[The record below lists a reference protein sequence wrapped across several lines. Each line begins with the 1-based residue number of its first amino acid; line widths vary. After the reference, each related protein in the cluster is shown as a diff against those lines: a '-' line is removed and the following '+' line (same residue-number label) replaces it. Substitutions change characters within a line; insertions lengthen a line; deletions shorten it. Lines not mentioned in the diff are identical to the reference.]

1 MATTSKKS
9 SADTRSAS
17 KSDAKP
23 KDAIAL
29 LKADHREAEEAFDS
43 FEDASRAK
51 KIAIA
56 RKVCAALK
64 VHTRIEEEI
73 FYPAI
78 KDKIDKG
85 MVNEA
90 VVEHA
95 SAKDL
100 IAQIESMD
108 GSEEMFDAK
117 ITVLGELIQHHVE
130 EEEEEM
136 FKQARDADVDLKAL
150 GEQMAARKAE
160 LTAMGDDE
168 PDDEAMLDA
177 EDDA

>member
-1 MATTSKKS
+1 MATSTKKS
-9 SADTRSAS
+9 PENKAAGKAASA
-17 KSDAKP
+17 P
-23 KDAIAL
+23 QDAIAL

-43 FEDASRAK
+43 FETATRAK

-56 RKVCAALK
+56 RKVCVALK

-78 KDKIDKG
+78 KGKIEKG

-108 GSEEMFDAK
+108 GSEELFDAK
-117 ITVLGELIQHHVE
+117 VTVLGELIQHHVDE
-130 EEEEEM
+130 EESEM
-136 FKQARDADVDLKAL
+136 FKQARKTDVDMKAL
-150 GEQMAARKAE
+150 GQQMAARKAE
-160 LTAMGDDE
+160 LMAMGDDL
-168 PDDEAMLDA
+168 PDDEATIDA
-177 EDDA
+177 GDDA